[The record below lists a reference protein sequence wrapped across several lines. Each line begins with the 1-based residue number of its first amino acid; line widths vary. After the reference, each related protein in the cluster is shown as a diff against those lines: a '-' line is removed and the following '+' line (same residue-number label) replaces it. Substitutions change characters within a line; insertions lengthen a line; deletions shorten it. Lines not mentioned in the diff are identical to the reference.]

1 MVGRGGGRY
10 REREK
15 HTQEINKK
23 PGSFLREQ
31 REEHFERKEEI
42 YLAQLRSQE
51 GNGFG
56 DVQVTN
62 TKEIQH

>member
-23 PGSFLREQ
+23 PGSFLREP

-42 YLAQLRSQE
+42 FSTTEKPR
-51 GNGFG
+51 GKW
-56 DVQVTN
+56 VW
-62 TKEIQH
+62 